1 MKWSVFGCFI
11 FANFAFAIASVA
23 AVPPPTKSLGELE
36 AAIDNGRYG
45 IIVAVEAEQHR
56 MTTWTF
62 RKDRHDVAIPHD
74 IRSAGKSL
82 TAIAVGI
89 AIAEGRLESVDVKV
103 WPLLGA
109 PSGDPRN
116 DISVRDL
123 LTMSSA
129 LNCNDAE
136 ARSPG
141 QEERMYRTRDWRAFA
156 MAIPVDPQY
165 RRNAQGQGRFAY
177 CTAGV
182 FLLGQVVEAATGERF
197 DTYVAR
203 RLFSPL
209 GITNVV
215 WRTSPTGQIQSGG
228 QLRISANDLVK
239 IGRMVLD
246 RGRWQETQIVPEAWV
261 SEMLTPRA
269 IPGAGI
275 GYGYLWWLYR
285 IPTPVGPQPSWIMSG
300 NGGNLVAIFRAYDA
314 VVVVQ
319 SLAYNQAQADY
330 RSFAIVRDAIA
341 AMVMP
346 EIPERHPN

>member
-1 MKWSVFGCFI
+1 VKWRVFFCTF
-11 FANFAFAIASVA
+11 FANLAFAIPTVA
-23 AVPPPTKSLGELE
+23 AVPLPTRSLGELE

-45 IIVAVEAEQHR
+45 PVVAVEAEQHR
-56 MTTWTF
+56 TTTWTF
-62 RKDRHDVAIPHD
+62 RRGRHDIDMPHD
-74 IRSAGKSL
+74 VRSAGKSL
-82 TAIAVGI
+82 TALAVGM
-89 AIAEGRLESVDVKV
+89 AINEGRLNSVDAKV

-109 PSGDPRN
+109 PANDPRN
-116 DISVRDL
+116 DITVRDL

-136 ARSPG
+136 PRSPG

-156 MAIPVDPQY
+156 MAIPVDRQY
-165 RRNAQGQGRFAY
+165 RRNAHGQGRFSY

-182 FLLGQVVEAATGERF
+182 FLLGQVVEAVTGERF

-215 WRTSPTGQIQSGG
+215 WRKSPTGQIQSGG
-228 QLRISANDLVK
+228 QLRISANDLGK

-246 RGRWQETQIVPEAWV
+246 RGRWQETQIVSEAWV
-261 SEMLTPRA
+261 VEMLTPRA
-269 IPGAGI
+269 TPAAGVS
-275 GYGYLWWLYR
+275 YGYLWWLYR

-300 NGGNLVAIFRAYDA
+300 NGGNLVAIFRTYNA

-319 SLAYNQAQADY
+319 SLAYNQAQADD
-330 RSFAIVRDAIA
+330 RSFAIVRDVIA

-346 EIPERHPN
+346 ELP